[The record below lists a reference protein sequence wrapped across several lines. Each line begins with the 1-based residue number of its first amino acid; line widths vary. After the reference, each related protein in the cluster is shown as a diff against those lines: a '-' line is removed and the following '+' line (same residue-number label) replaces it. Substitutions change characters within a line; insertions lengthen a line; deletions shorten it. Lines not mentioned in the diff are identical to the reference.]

1 MSSINLHKIDTV
13 PPKGLDKARTVAKT
27 QKMIK
32 KIQAYQY
39 KMYAEGKRS
48 LLIILQGID
57 AAGKDGVVRHI
68 FSGMNP
74 LGTKATSFRAPTKE
88 ELAHDFLWR
97 IHKATPEVGEVRIFN
112 RSHYEDILVPTIEK
126 TFDKD
131 IIKNRYHQ
139 INNFEKL
146 LQENGTTIVKFYLHI
161 SKDKQKEKLNERL
174 TDPTK
179 YWKHN
184 IGDWDTRDDFDDY
197 MKVYEDI
204 FAKCNEPEWNIIP
217 ADKNWYKLYQ
227 VSKILLKVFESMNLK
242 WPQLSPDQETAYL
255 RAKAELAKRTSD
267 EERERY
273 NLKLAKKQEKKLA
286 KKLAKQQKKKAKK
299 EAKKAEKLAKK
310 SKKNQET
317 KTPKTAPKLT
327 PTKKPAPKTPSKTP
341 TKKPATKVVKPT
353 TKTSLKPTT
362 KTSTKTTK

>member
-1 MSSINLHKIDTV
+1 MPNIQLQKIDTV
-13 PPKGLDKARTVAKT
+13 PAKNINKAEIVAKT
-27 QKMIK
+27 QEMIK

-74 LGTKATSFRAPTKE
+74 LGTKAASFRVPTKE
-88 ELAHDFLWR
+88 EASHDFLWR
-97 IHKATPEVGEVRIFN
+97 IHKATPAIGEVTIFN

-126 TFDKD
+126 LFDKEV
-131 IIKNRYHQ
+131 IKNRYDQ
-139 INNFEKL
+139 INKFESL
-146 LQENGTTIVKFYLHI
+146 LQETGTTIVKFYLHI

-184 IGDWDTRDDFDDY
+184 IGDWDTRDDFDEY

-204 FAKCNEPEWNIIP
+204 FAQCDQPEWHIIP
-217 ADKNWYKLYQ
+217 ADKNWYKLYL
-227 VSKILLKVFESMNLK
+227 VSKVLLKVFEDMNLK

-255 RAKAELAKRTSD
+255 KAKAELAQRTSD

-273 NLKLAKKQEKKLA
+273 RIRLERKQA
-286 KKLAKQQKKKAKK
+286 KKLAKRQAKLEKRQAKKLEKEKKKQAKEALKLEKKK
-299 EAKKAEKLAKK
+299 EKKEKHAAQTAEKTISKPKTVVATQTKKA
-310 SKKNQET
+310 
-317 KTPKTAPKLT
+317 
-327 PTKKPAPKTPSKTP
+327 
-341 TKKPATKVVKPT
+341 
-353 TKTSLKPTT
+353 
-362 KTSTKTTK
+362 

>member
-1 MSSINLHKIDTV
+1 MSKIELNKIATI
-13 PPKGLDKARTVAKT
+13 PPKNLDKAQTIAKT

-32 KIQAYQY
+32 KIQACQY
-39 KMYAEGKRS
+39 KMYAEWKRS

-74 LGTKATSFRAPTKE
+74 LGTKASSFRVPTKE
-88 ELAHDFLWR
+88 EASHDFLWR
-97 IHKATPEVGEVRIFN
+97 IHKATPAIGEVKIFN

-126 TFDKD
+126 TFDEE
-131 IIKNRYHQ
+131 IIKKRHKQ
-139 INNFEKL
+139 INNFESL
-146 LQENGTTIVKFYLHI
+146 LQETGTTIIKFYLHI

-197 MKVYEDI
+197 MRVYEDI
-204 FAKCNEPEWNIIP
+204 FEKCNQPEWHIIP
-217 ADKNWYKLYQ
+217 SDKNWYKLYQ
-227 VSKILLKVFESMNLK
+227 VSKVLLKVFEDMNLK

-255 RAKAELAKRTSD
+255 KAKAELSQRTSD

-273 NLKLAKKQEKKLA
+273 RLRFERKQAKKIA
-286 KKLAKQQKKKAKK
+286 KKKAKLAEKQAKKLEKEKKKQAK
-299 EAKKAEKLAKK
+299 EALKLQEK
-310 SKKNQET
+310 KKNEPAKTT
-317 KTPKTAPKLT
+317 KTV
-327 PTKKPAPKTPSKTP
+327 S
-341 TKKPATKVVKPT
+341 KPATVV
-353 TKTSLKPTT
+353 TSKS
-362 KTSTKTTK
+362 TSTK